1 MSIGFRDTVV
11 INGSVITGDGRTF
24 LEKGIVRLRD
34 DRIVEVREGT
44 EATTE
49 DALIVDATGCTVL
62 PGIINAH
69 AHGCIHGP
77 TMPSGSMPFAEQDVA
92 YFRNR
97 HLLSGTTTLLNV
109 CGLAAPDEI
118 CPHETEHHP
127 LDIHLSTAHT
137 PGNIAA
143 AMEIDGKGLSER
155 HRALT
160 IEQMIADGA
169 KALGEAGG
177 GQTLGGGAQDYRF
190 IPAAILTATGV
201 AIHPKVAR
209 SLKEAVL
216 GRSLNGDGAADQPVL
231 EQLMESCGLEAHL
244 NAAEMREL
252 IVKTVTPPVAL
263 SLQGFW
269 EIAAQSARF
278 DLPAIFH
285 TALPTIET
293 LLTIAATHPACKMVA
308 GHANHPSFSEEEA
321 VHFGL
326 ELRKRG
332 AAIDVSTLDCVH
344 TRWRNEPGNLDALI
358 EAGLVDT
365 ISTDFAG
372 GDWDS
377 ILSAV
382 QRMVTKRQLP
392 APAAVA
398 LATGNVARTF
408 PQLAGDRGFIEKG
421 RRADLAIC
429 EGHNLSRVRHVMIK
443 GEIAV
448 WNAALVDGTG
458 LPRRLMRGPQRGPR
472 RQFS

>member
-24 LEKGIVRLRD
+24 LEKAIVRLRD

-44 EATTE
+44 QMTTE
-49 DALIVDATGCTVL
+49 DAFIIDATGCTVL

-92 YFRNR
+92 YSRNR

-118 CPHETEHHP
+118 CPPETEHHP
-127 LDIHLSTAHT
+127 LEIHVSTAHT
-137 PGNIAA
+137 PSNIAA

-160 IEQMIADGA
+160 IEKMIADGA

-201 AIHPKVAR
+201 AVHPKMAR

-231 EQLMESCGLEAHL
+231 EQLMESCGLKAHL

-252 IVKTVTPPVAL
+252 IVKTVTPPVAV

-382 QRMVTKRQLP
+382 QRMVTKRQLR

>member
-1 MSIGFRDTVV
+1 MSIGLRDTVI
-11 INGSVITGDGRTF
+11 INGSVITGDGRAF
-24 LEKGIVRLRD
+24 LEKGIVRLRH

-44 EATTE
+44 EMTTE
-49 DALIVDATGCTVL
+49 DTFVIDATGCTIL

-77 TMPSGSMPFAEQDVA
+77 TMPSGSMPFAKHDVT

-109 CGLAAPDEI
+109 CGLAALDEI
-118 CPHETEHHP
+118 CPPETERHP
-127 LDIHLSTAHT
+127 LDIHVSTAHT
-137 PGNIAA
+137 RSNIAA

-160 IEQMIADGA
+160 IEQMIAEGA

-190 IPAAILTATGV
+190 IPAAIFTATGIAV
-201 AIHPKVAR
+201 HPKVAR

-231 EQLMESCGLEAHL
+231 ELLMESCGLKAHL
-244 NAAEMREL
+244 DAAEMREL
-252 IVKTVTPPVAL
+252 IVKTVIPPVAL
-263 SLQGFW
+263 SLEGFW

-278 DLPAIFH
+278 ALPAIFH

-293 LLTIAATHPACKMVA
+293 LLKIAASNPACVMVA
-308 GHANHPSFSEEEA
+308 GHANHPSFLPEEA
-321 VHFGL
+321 VRFGL
-326 ELRKRG
+326 ELRNRG

-344 TRWRNEPGNLDALI
+344 TRWRNDPDNLDALI
-358 EAGLVDT
+358 EAGLADT

-382 QRMVTKRQLP
+382 QRMVTKRQLS

-398 LATGNVARTF
+398 LATGNVARIF
-408 PQLAGDRGFIEKG
+408 PQLAGDRGVLETG
-421 RRADLAIC
+421 RRADLTIS
-429 EGHNLSRVRHVMIK
+429 ESHNLSRVRHVMIK
-443 GEIAV
+443 GEVAV
-448 WNAALVDGTG
+448 WNGAIVDSMS
-458 LPRRLMRGPQRGPR
+458 RRRHNNQ
-472 RQFS
+472 QDS

>member
-1 MSIGFRDTVV
+1 MNMRFRDTVV

-24 LEKGIVRLRD
+24 FEKGTVRLRG
-34 DRIVEVREGT
+34 DRIIEVCEGAET
-44 EATTE
+44 TTE
-49 DALIVDATGCTVL
+49 NAFAIDATGCTIL
-62 PGIINAH
+62 PGIVNAH

-77 TMPSGSMPFAEQDVA
+77 AMPSGSAAFAALDVA

-97 HLLSGTTTLLNV
+97 HLLAGTTTLLNV
-109 CGLAAPDEI
+109 CGLAAADEI
-118 CPHETEHHP
+118 RTHDARRHP
-127 LDIHLSTAHT
+127 LDIHVSTAHT
-137 PGNIAA
+137 PSNIAA
-143 AMEIDGKGLSER
+143 AMAIDGQGLSGR
-155 HRALT
+155 HHTLT
-160 IEQMIADGA
+160 IEAMIAGGA

-190 IPAAILTATGV
+190 IPAAILAATGV
-201 AIHPKVAR
+201 SVHPKMAR

-216 GRSLNGDGAADQPVL
+216 GRSLNGDGAADQPAL
-231 EQLMESCGLEAHL
+231 ERLMDNCGLTAHL
-244 NAAEMREL
+244 DAVEMREL
-252 IVKTVTPPVAL
+252 IVKTVIPPVAL

-278 DLPAIFH
+278 GLPAIFH

-293 LLTIAATHPACKMVA
+293 LVKIAAIHPACKMVA
-308 GHANHPSFSEEEA
+308 GHANHPSFSTEET
-321 VHFGL
+321 VHFGY

-344 TRWRNEPGNLDALI
+344 TRWRNEPDNLDALI

-382 QRMVTKRQLP
+382 QRMVTKRQLS

-408 PQLAGDRGFIEKG
+408 PQLAGDRGLIEKG
-421 RRADLAIC
+421 RRADLTIS
-429 EGHNLSRVRHVMIK
+429 ESHNLSRVRHVMIE

-448 WNAALVDGTG
+448 WNGALVGGTG
-458 LPRRLMRGPQRGPR
+458 L
-472 RQFS
+472 S